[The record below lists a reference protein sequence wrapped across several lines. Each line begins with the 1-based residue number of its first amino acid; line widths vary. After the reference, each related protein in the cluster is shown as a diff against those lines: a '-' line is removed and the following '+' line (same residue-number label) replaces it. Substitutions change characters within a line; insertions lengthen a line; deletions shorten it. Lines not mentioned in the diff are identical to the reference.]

1 MSKSQIL
8 EKVISIIQ
16 IVETTQEFKSFE
28 VKISLN
34 KNDFNDLY
42 EFLGEEHNSDVIK
55 LDFDDVT
62 FVFCLDN

>member
-16 IVETTQEFKSFE
+16 IIETTQEFKSFE

-42 EFLGEEHNSDVIK
+42 EFLGEEHSSDVIK